1 MRLFTNLAECRQQ
14 QAFVLLC
21 VVCVFI
27 KRRNECLPIRD
38 GGTELGREERR
49 KEEDRHGD
57 GGPAS
62 AKVPIE
68 TSLSFLA
75 SVEEEDR

>member
-1 MRLFTNLAECRQQ
+1 M
-14 QAFVLLC
+14 
-21 VVCVFI
+21 
-27 KRRNECLPIRD
+27 PIRD
-38 GGTELGREERR
+38 GAGMGREGRR
-49 KEEDRHGD
+49 KEEEDRHGD
-57 GGPAS
+57 GGGPAS